1 MLTTTPNTST
11 FRNGRPLRT
20 NLPAFF
26 DTNTIYKVYKNR
38 STKKRQQE
46 KNKRRPNKQSQM
58 NVYTMPSDHK
68 LYSLCQEN
76 AALKIIHPEH
86 YELQA
91 LERMTLNPTNTNPCW
106 AEELRQTSYKLGTDQ
121 QGNFAQKNFRIVS
134 WSDYWRVEPGMWGRG
149 RTARR
154 SNASKR
160 TCEKYI
166 GSKPHSLT
174 GLITGSDTSIAISF
188 GEATTCTSG
197 KSA

>member
-1 MLTTTPNTST
+1 MQKQKHKKETT
-11 FRNGRPLRT
+11 G
-20 NLPAFF
+20 
-26 DTNTIYKVYKNR
+26 D
-38 STKKRQQE
+38 
-46 KNKRRPNKQSQM
+46 NKRRPNKQSQR
-58 NVYTMPSDHK
+58 NVYIMPSDDK

-91 LERMTLNPTNTNPCW
+91 LERMTLNPKPYKHQPLLGWGAETNFIQTRNRP
-106 AEELRQTSYKLGTDQ
+106 ARQFS
-121 QGNFAQKNFRIVS
+121 AQKHFRTVS
-134 WSDYWRVEPGMWGRG
+134 WSDYWRVEPGMWGRC

-174 GLITGSDTSIAISF
+174 GLITCSDASIDISF
-188 GEATTCTSG
+188 GEATTWTSG
-197 KSA
+197 KSAWTLVQDLPVSVWEEVLRVTAMVAQQS